1 METLL
6 DEHYRLKQQLSELE
20 AENTSRNLLIH
31 LCTLKVLALHQKDA
45 PQTQAAPNTDTKDL
59 ETEKKLLDYELRVS
73 VLKLQLS
80 TKEKLHEAQ
89 IDELKDLV
97 AELRKKLDE
106 ATAAAPKTR
115 AVSGSSLAMSRSSIL
130 SPPNSSGRLGE
141 RSVSAG
147 STFLSP
153 NQSMFS
159 GASPIFK
166 KKRSGN
172 AAPRIDFGVSSLVS
186 QASLKLSQTEKKAG
200 FSPANSSV
208 ESTPS
213 KPETDDA
220 ERGTGEE
227 VAEDGQ
233 GTANREKHE
242 QKGESRIQNS
252 ETADTEETNRQSEKL
267 PESSM
272 ATDTEDETFHS
283 ANNTLSERKKKKK
296 IQLLAAEASTTIFP
310 QATDLGVEDE
320 DMNSLNYYND
330 ENFKEDT
337 SSPLRPA
344 KRKRESPES
353 EAPQKKRHVFK
364 I

>member
-45 PQTQAAPNTDTKDL
+45 PQTQAAPKTDAKDL

-172 AAPRIDFGVSSLVS
+172 AAARIDFGVSSLVS

-220 ERGTGEE
+220 EKGAGEE
-227 VAEDGQ
+227 AEDGQ

-242 QKGESRIQNS
+242 QKGESSIQNS

>member
-20 AENTSRNLLIH
+20 AENASRNLLIH

-45 PQTQAAPNTDTKDL
+45 PQTQAAPKTDAKDL

-208 ESTPS
+208 DSTPS

-227 VAEDGQ
+227 AEDGQ
-233 GTANREKHE
+233 GTANQDKHE
-242 QKGESRIQNS
+242 QKGESSIENS

>member
-45 PQTQAAPNTDTKDL
+45 PQTQAAPKTDAKDL

-153 NQSMFS
+153 NQSMFA

-186 QASLKLSQTEKKAG
+186 QASLKLSQTEKKTG